1 MQIGRI
7 YGSNRH
13 AAHPAHL
20 YLTGLDKDGALYGE
34 CVKKNDGFQNY
45 MVCNKTIVDL
55 RSMRIVVNKH
65 WRVYL
70 DFGCAGSLSLQLY

>member
-20 YLTGLDKDGALYGE
+20 YLTGIDKDGALYYE

-45 MVCNKTIVDL
+45 MVCNKTNVE
-55 RSMRIVVNKH
+55 
-65 WRVYL
+65 
-70 DFGCAGSLSLQLY
+70 FQP